1 VSTKAA
7 SPRAASKKT
16 AAAPESKPPQ
26 AAAGPRRQSVIR
38 SSMVYS
44 GLTLVSRLMGF
55 LRDLAVTYA
64 MGASAT
70 VAADAYNTALAF
82 PNLFR
87 RIFAEGAFAAAFV
100 PAYSKALEADGE
112 EKADELAA
120 DAMATLA
127 AATIVLTI
135 VADLAMPWLMYV
147 INPGYA
153 GNPEKFKLAVLLTQI
168 AMPYLPAMAIAAHL
182 SGVLNARGRFIVSA
196 VHPTLLNLMMLIFV
210 LPQRDPI
217 AAAKWASVGVLA
229 AGVSQASLLMW
240 GVRRSGAKVD
250 WKLPKMTPEVK
261 QLIRLAIPGA
271 IAASATQINI
281 FISGILASQVPGAR
295 SWLSV
300 ADRLYQ
306 LPLGLVGVA
315 IGVAL
320 LPRLSRAVHAKDH
333 QAAQGATDEAIT
345 FALAFTLPAAA
356 ALSAMPFYLIDGLY
370 TRGEFLVRDAHA
382 TAGALFYYGLGT
394 PAFVLSR
401 VLAPAFFA
409 RQDTA
414 SPMRFALISVAVNI
428 AAGVGLFYVIGFPGI
443 AAGTAIAAWLTVGQ
457 MLHALNQRKQ
467 YAVGAR
473 AMSRILRVMAA
484 SAVMAAMLW
493 AAQHWR
499 LQYVQPLF
507 EHLSLGVA
515 GHHVLGAKE
524 VSLGV
529 VSILGA
535 VVYFALL
542 FAFGGVKPSEL
553 KRMLKRSGKDAEEAL
568 EHAPAGPDI
577 V

>member
-1 VSTKAA
+1 VSIADA
-7 SPRAASKKT
+7 PPKK
-16 AAAPESKPPQ
+16 KH
-26 AAAGPRRQSVIR
+26 QSVIR
-38 SSMVYS
+38 SSMIYS

-70 VAADAYNTALAF
+70 IAADAYNTALAF

-112 EKADELAA
+112 EKADILAA

-127 AATIVLTI
+127 AATIVLTL
-135 VADLAMPWLMYV
+135 VADLAMPWLMHV
-147 INPGYA
+147 INPGYS
-153 GNPEKFKLAVLLTQI
+153 GDKYKLSVLLTQI

-196 VHPTLLNLMMLIFV
+196 LHPTLLNLMMLLFV
-210 LPQRDPI
+210 LPQHTPV
-217 AAAKWASVGVLA
+217 AAATWASYGILA
-229 AGVSQASLLMW
+229 AGASQAGLLWW
-240 GVRRSGAKVD
+240 GVRKSGAKVNVRMPR
-250 WKLPKMTPEVK
+250 LTPEIK
-261 QLIRLAIPGA
+261 QLIMLAIPGA

-281 FISGILASQVPGAR
+281 FISGILASHVPGAR

-320 LPRLSRAVHAKDH
+320 LPRLSRAVHAKDSDGA
-333 QAAQGATDEAIT
+333 QAATDEAIT

-356 ALSAMPFYLIDGLY
+356 ALICMPFYLIDGLY
-370 TRGEFLVRDAHA
+370 TRGEFHSFDAHN
-382 TAGALFYYGLGT
+382 TANALLYYGIGT
-394 PAFVLSR
+394 PAFVLTR

-443 AAGTAIAAWLTVGQ
+443 AAGTAIASWLTVFQ
-457 MLHALNQRKQ
+457 MLFALNKRGQ
-467 YAVGAR
+467 YTVGVLA
-473 AMSRILRVMAA
+473 ASRIARVLLA
-484 SAVMAAMLW
+484 SVIMGVALW

-499 LQYVQPLF
+499 MQYVQPLF
-507 EHLSLGVA
+507 EGFSLGAA
-515 GHHVLGAKE
+515 GHHILGAKE

-529 VSILGA
+529 VSIVGGGLY
-535 VVYFALL
+535 VALL
-542 FAFGGVKPSEL
+542 FATGGVKLSEL
-553 KRMLKRSGKDAEEAL
+553 KQALKRGGKDAAEAL
-568 EHAPAGPDI
+568 EHTPSGPDI